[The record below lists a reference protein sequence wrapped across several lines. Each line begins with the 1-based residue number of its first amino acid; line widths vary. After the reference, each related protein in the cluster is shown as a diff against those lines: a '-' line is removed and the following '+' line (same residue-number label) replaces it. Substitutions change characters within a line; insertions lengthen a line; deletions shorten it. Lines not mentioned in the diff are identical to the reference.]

1 MVGDIKQSI
10 YRFRGAEPAIFAD
23 YRRTFPGLSEG
34 SDTEE
39 ASIFMSNN
47 FRCDRPVIDCTNRIF
62 AYLFGHC
69 GQSIG
74 YVPEDDL
81 VYGKHIADGVE
92 QPPVT
97 IALCP
102 PDKGCGDEADDD
114 LSPEYRY
121 IADEIAHLLHK
132 GKLDDGSPLKAA
144 DIAILMRAKTGAD
157 QLTLAL
163 AEAGNPL

>member
-1 MVGDIKQSI
+1 M
-10 YRFRGAEPAIFAD
+10 PFA
-23 YRRTFPGLSEG
+23 
-34 SDTEE
+34 
-39 ASIFMSNN
+39 
-47 FRCDRPVIDCTNRIF
+47 
-62 AYLFGHC
+62 
-69 GQSIG
+69 
-74 YVPEDDL
+74 
-81 VYGKHIADGVE
+81 
-92 QPPVT
+92 
-97 IALCP
+97 P